1 MNKIILM
8 GNVGKDPIIENGR
21 AEFTLAV
28 NEKRNGEKK
37 TTWFRCVKFKYF
49 DVIEKFVRKGSHLIV
64 IGKLEIQDVE
74 KNGHLMKY
82 VSVIVDEIEFAGSS
96 KQPGGDT
103 PVTDMIGEVPQKKQ
117 KISTAVPVD
126 VDDDLPF

>member
-49 DVIEKFVRKGSHLIV
+49 DVIEKFVRKGSQLIV
-64 IGKLEIQDVE
+64 IGKLEIQEIE
-74 KNGHLMKY
+74 KNGQMMKY
-82 VSVIVDEIEFAGSS
+82 ISVIVDEIEFAGSS

-103 PVTDMIGEVPQKKQ
+103 PVTDMIGQVEQSKQ
-117 KISTAVPVD
+117 KMPSKAVPVEQ
-126 VDDDLPF
+126 

>member
-49 DVIEKFVRKGSHLIV
+49 EVIEKFVRKGSQLLV
-64 IGKLEIQDVE
+64 MGKLEIQEIE
-74 KNGHLMKY
+74 KNGQMMKY
-82 VSVIVDEIEFAGSS
+82 ISVIVDEIQFTGSS
-96 KQPGGDT
+96 KQPDGET
-103 PVTDMIGEVPQKKQ
+103 PITDMIGHVPN
-117 KISTAVPVD
+117 KIQQPATVGA
-126 VDDDLPF
+126 DDDLPF